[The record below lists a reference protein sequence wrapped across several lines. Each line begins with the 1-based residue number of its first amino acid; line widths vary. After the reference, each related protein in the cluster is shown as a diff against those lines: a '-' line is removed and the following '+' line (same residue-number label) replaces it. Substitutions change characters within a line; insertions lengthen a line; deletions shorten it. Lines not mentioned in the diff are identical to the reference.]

1 MKLYL
6 SMFALLLVAFV
17 TSCSNGMEEGSSAN
31 SATPATT
38 PATVTVPP
46 VQQPQQTAAGGTVA
60 LNPPHG
66 QPGHRCDIKVGEPLT
81 GTAPASTITTQPQQ
95 VQPTTNPVIVPPAQ
109 GAAAAGKNP
118 PHGQPGHRCD
128 IAVGAP
134 LNSKPAQ

>member
-1 MKLYL
+1 MKWYL
-6 SMFALLLVAFV
+6 STFALLLVAFV
-17 TSCSNGMEEGSSAN
+17 TSCSNGLEEGSSSS
-31 SATPATT
+31 SAPATT
-38 PATVTVPP
+38 PSTITVPP
-46 VQQPQQTAAGGTVA
+46 PQQPQQTAAAGGVQ

-81 GTAPASTITTQPQQ
+81 GAAPATITTQPQQ
-95 VQPTTNPVIVPPAQ
+95 QPMGTVVPPPAQ
-109 GAAAAGKNP
+109 GTTAAGKNP

>member
-1 MKLYL
+1 MKWYL
-6 SMFALLLVAFV
+6 SASALLFVSLV
-17 TSCSNGMEEGSSAN
+17 TSCSNGMEEGSS
-31 SATPATT
+31 SSSTPATT

-46 VQQPQQTAAGGTVA
+46 VQQQPQQTAASGTVA

-81 GTAPASTITTQPQQ
+81 GAAPATNTQPQMLQ
-95 VQPTTNPVIVPPAQ
+95 QPPAATVTNPPAT
-109 GAAAAGKNP
+109 GTTAAGKNP

-134 LNSKPAQ
+134 LNSQPAQ

>member
-6 SMFALLLVAFV
+6 STFALLLVGFV
-17 TSCSNGMEEGSSAN
+17 TSCSNGLEEGSS
-31 SATPATT
+31 SSSTPATT
-38 PATVTVPP
+38 PSTITVP
-46 VQQPQQTAAGGTVA
+46 QQPQQTAAAGSVQ

-81 GTAPASTITTQPQQ
+81 GTAPATITTQPQQ
-95 VQPTTNPVIVPPAQ
+95 QPMGTVVNPPTQ

-118 PHGQPGHRCD
+118 AHGQPGHRCD

-134 LNSKPAQ
+134 LNSTPAQ

>member
-1 MKLYL
+1 MKWYQSLPAL
-6 SMFALLLVAFV
+6 FAVSIAA
-17 TSCSNGMEEGSSAN
+17 SCSNGMEEGSS
-31 SATPATT
+31 SSSTPATT

-46 VQQPQQTAAGGTVA
+46 VQQPQQTAASGTVA

-81 GTAPASTITTQPQQ
+81 GTAPATNTQPQMIQ
-95 VQPTTNPVIVPPAQ
+95 QPPAATVVTPPAT
-109 GAAAAGKNP
+109 GTTAAGKNP